1 MFYLNNVQTKD
12 AGSMEPTVSKDE
24 LKHEAIQDE
33 FEFLIRDPEAIET
46 AFNEGIL
53 IDAIACATW
62 AQIADKRSPTFYESV
77 AKRVEEGLRRK
88 VWEFAE
94 YNVRERSEP

>member
-33 FEFLIRDPEAIET
+33 FEFLIRDPETIQA
-46 AFNEGIL
+46 AFGEGFRV
-53 IDAIACATW
+53 DAIACALF
-62 AQIADKRSPTFYESV
+62 AEIADTRKPSMYEAV
-77 AKRVEEGLRRK
+77 AKRIEHALRDANWHMATENVEG
-88 VWEFAE
+88 
-94 YNVRERSEP
+94 RE

>member
-33 FEFLIRDPEAIET
+33 LEFLIRDPETIQA
-46 AFNEGIL
+46 AFGEGFRV
-53 IDAIACATW
+53 DAIACALF
-62 AQIADKRSPTFYESV
+62 AEIADTRKPSMYEAV
-77 AKRVEEGLRRK
+77 AKRIEHALRDAIRHMATENVEG
-88 VWEFAE
+88 
-94 YNVRERSEP
+94 RE

>member
-33 FEFLIRDPEAIET
+33 FEFLIRDPETIQA
-46 AFNEGIL
+46 AFGEGFRV
-53 IDAIACATW
+53 DAIACALF
-62 AQIADKRSPTFYESV
+62 AEIADTRKPSMYEAV
-77 AKRVEEGLRRK
+77 AKRIEHALRDAVWQMATKNVEG
-88 VWEFAE
+88 
-94 YNVRERSEP
+94 RE